1 MDVVVI
7 GAGLSGLTA
16 AATLIGSGVNVTVLE
31 ASTQIGGRIRAVRDP
46 NSDQAIADL
55 GPSWVWPQYQP
66 VVARWLDKLRI
77 DTFEQFNTG
86 DGVITG
92 YGPEPIYQ
100 PLPSQD
106 GMSRIVGGP
115 TALIETLYARV
126 GSINIRTSSLVTEV
140 CENQSDSVA
149 IRLNTGEMIAAH
161 KVIMAIPLRV
171 AATAL
176 HLPWASRSLLETM
189 RNTPTWMSTHA
200 KVVVLYERPF
210 WRELGLSGRI
220 ASQTGPLVEVHDHT
234 SADMQSAALF
244 GFVGWPAT
252 QRQSAPKQLQQ
263 EILKQLS
270 DCFGDAAADPIS
282 LVIQDWAVNPHI
294 VTDLDLSQP
303 QQHPDVGPTS
313 LRENHLNG
321 RIRFAVSE
329 VSDRSPG
336 LIEGALVAGE
346 SAALD
351 LLQTVAEN

>member
-16 AATLIGSGVNVTVLE
+16 AATLIEAGIRVTVLE
-31 ASTQIGGRIRAVRDP
+31 ASTQIGGRIRAVHDP
-46 NSDQAIADL
+46 SSNEAIADL
-55 GPSWVWPQYQP
+55 GPTWVWPRYQP
-66 VVARWLDKLRI
+66 VVARWLDKLSI
-77 DTFEQFNTG
+77 NTFEQFNTG
-86 DGVITG
+86 NAVITG
-92 YGPEPIYQ
+92 YGPQPIYQ

-106 GMSRIVGGP
+106 GMTRILGGP
-115 TALIETLYARV
+115 TALIETLCARV
-126 GSINIRTSSLVTEV
+126 GSNNIRTNSLVTEV
-140 CENQSDSVA
+140 CEHEADKVA

-171 AATAL
+171 AATTL
-176 HLPWASRSLLETM
+176 HLPWAAQSLLETM

-200 KVVVLYERPF
+200 KTVVLYERPF
-210 WRELGLSGRI
+210 WRELGLSGRV

-244 GFVGWPAT
+244 GFVGWPAA
-252 QRQSAPKQLQQ
+252 QRQSAPKQLPQ

-270 DCFGDAAADPIS
+270 DCFGDAAANPID
-282 LVIQDWAVNPHI
+282 LVIQDWALNPHI
-294 VTDLDLSQP
+294 VTELDLSEAP
-303 QQHPDVGPTS
+303 QHPDVGPTS

-336 LIEGALVAGE
+336 LIEGALDAGE
-346 SAALD
+346 SAAIDMLD
-351 LLQTVAEN
+351 K